1 MACSH
6 YVSGSAK
13 PVHWSGEPHAVINLK
28 LDFDGGI
35 TILTGA
41 SDIGQGSSTLLT
53 QVVAEVLLLPMT
65 RIRVVATDS
74 ALTPKDNGS
83 YSSRVSFMVGNA
95 ALRAAQEHEARAGR
109 SRGPA
114 AEGRARRRS
123 SGRASAAAW
132 SAPTACSTSRRSC
145 RRRWSTP
152 AR

>member
-1 MACSH
+1 M
-6 YVSGSAK
+6 
-13 PVHWSGEPHAVINLK
+13 HWSGEPHAVINLK

-35 TILTGA
+35 TVLTGA

-53 QVVAEVLLLPMT
+53 QVVAEVLLLPMA

-95 ALRAAQEHEARAGR
+95 ALRAARHCRRVLVEAAAKRLEVQRRRHRVGRA
-109 SRGPA
+109 SVAASPA
-114 AEGRARRRS
+114 PTAALDFARRRP
-123 SGRASAAAW
+123 GGAR
-132 SAPTACSTSRRSC
+132 
-145 RRRWSTP
+145 STP